1 MTSFKETY
9 PLQKRTAESES
20 IKKKYP
26 DRIPVIVEKATS
38 SDIATIDKKKYLVPH
53 DLTLGQFVY
62 VIRKRIQLTPENAIF
77 VFVNKTLPATSCL
90 MSQIYKDHCDADGF
104 LYVTYAGE
112 STFGKQL

>member
-1 MTSFKETY
+1 MTSFKETFS
-9 PLQKRTAESES
+9 LQKRTDESDR

-26 DRIPVIVEKATS
+26 DRIPVIVEKANS

-62 VIRKRIQLTPENAIF
+62 VIRKRIQLSPEQAIF
-77 VFVNKTLPATSCL
+77 VFVNKTLPPTASL
-90 MSQIYKDHCDADGF
+90 MSQIYKDHIDIDGF

-112 STFGKQL
+112 STFG